1 MNHRPF
7 RVLAADPGYERLG
20 LAVLERTQK
29 GGERVVTSLCLQ
41 TPKDLS
47 LSERIGMLADQV
59 RTIMQTHAPDSFAM
73 ERIFFNQSTSTALGV
88 AEVRGMLETLAHERG
103 IPVYQYA
110 PQQVKIAITGYGASD
125 KKAVL
130 RMVTT
135 LVQLPPGKRLDDE
148 IDAIAVGI
156 TCLASTRGNSNNQV
170 N

>member
-59 RTIMQTHAPDSFAM
+59 RTVMQMHAPDSFAM

-88 AEVRGMLETLAHERG
+88 AEVRGMLETLAHEHG
-103 IPVYQYA
+103 LPVYQYA
-110 PQQVKIAITGYGASD
+110 PQQVKIAITGYSNQPGGMRSIVPWRYNLHWLSSD
-125 KKAVL
+125 
-130 RMVTT
+130 
-135 LVQLPPGKRLDDE
+135 GKSPC
-148 IDAIAVGI
+148 ID
-156 TCLASTRGNSNNQV
+156 TRPT
-170 N
+170 